1 MNTNEVY
8 KLGDMWSDNFDYDGM
23 LKAGLKITLKTSIKK
38 MKDLFKSFQ
47 DVNYNSEGGHLL
59 HLIKVIESGD
69 NKTGVKHLNNF
80 KDSIRKTLQNLSEV
94 QNPHRKKYGD
104 ILNEGR
110 RDDILSKF
118 NENPELQKTIEQFL
132 DHEFNKKTN
141 YKYVNWV
148 LKRNFD
154 DLGNTIISL
163 DNVIDYIEKFDR
175 IRKNLQDKDINQY
188 KNIQDLIDTL
198 EVYGDTKSEE
208 KTKLESGTAKV
219 YEDAEVL
226 IVKPLSQ
233 KSSCYYGQGTR
244 WCTSAK
250 QSNQFDNYFGR
261 GPLYY
266 FIFKNLNKD
275 NDYYKIAI
283 HYDVMSNRFKLYDAK
298 DNVNDNLL
306 GFLKKN
312 PAFDSVEKDI
322 EKNHKFDKSKNQKSM
337 LVKLLRTNNF
347 NFSKIRRYVLYDKS
361 VHILGNMDS
370 GANDTLVVAKYGEKS
385 IIIKVSDDGDEI
397 IFYGPKSNILDKRP
411 MYEMV
416 EYLDMNSDPYDIEFL
431 LSKNT
436 VHTNYKVIRD
446 LFDFFITELHEEL
459 SVGNQEGFKFWS
471 PINSQSNYRFEST
484 NPDNAYIKFLEYII
498 DQTNEGEPASKRDF
512 LLNVLEKDPEQ
523 VTFSGYLS
531 TMFSSMKDAGLVSLY
546 RADTSP
552 YFRYKIGPNY
562 KVWKQGRLKRI

>member
-1 MNTNEVY
+1 M
-8 KLGDMWSDNFDYDGM
+8 KLLN
-23 LKAGLKITLKTSIKK
+23 LI
-38 MKDLFKSFQ
+38 
-47 DVNYNSEGGHLL
+47 EGRR
-59 HLIKVIESGD
+59 E
-69 NKTGVKHLNNF
+69 
-80 KDSIRKTLQNLSEV
+80 
-94 QNPHRKKYGD
+94 D
-104 ILNEGR
+104 ILNR
-110 RDDILSKF
+110 FD
-118 NENPELQKTIEQFL
+118 ENPELRKTIEEFL

-163 DNVIDYIEKFDR
+163 DTVINWIEKFDKV
-175 IRKNLQDKDINQY
+175 RKNLQYKDINQY

-208 KTKLESGTAKV
+208 KTKVEANTSKI
-219 YEDAEVL
+219 YEDSEVL

-233 KSSCYYGQGTR
+233 KSSCYYGQGTK
-244 WCTSAK
+244 WCTSATIGGNAFK
-250 QSNQFDNYFGR
+250 AYNDR

-283 HYDVMSNRFKLYDAK
+283 HYNVMEDSYSLFDAK
-298 DNVNDNLL
+298 DNFNSNLL
-306 GFLKKN
+306 GFLKRN
-312 PAFDSVEKDI
+312 PAFDSIEKDI
-322 EKNHKFDKSKNQKSM
+322 EKNHKFDKTKNQKTM
-337 LVKLLRTNNF
+337 LVNLLRSNNF
-347 NFSKIRRYVLYDKS
+347 NFSSIRKYVLYDKS
-361 VHILGNMDS
+361 VHILGNDVTK
-370 GANDTLVVAKYGEKS
+370 GVVAKYGEKS

-397 IFYGPKSNILDKRP
+397 IFYSPKSNILDKRP
-411 MYEMV
+411 THEMV

-436 VHTNYKVIRD
+436 AHTNYKIIRD
-446 LFDFFITELHEEL
+446 LFDFFISELHEEL
-459 SVGNQEGFKFWS
+459 SVDNQEGFKFWS

-498 DQTNEGEPASKRDF
+498 EQTNEGEPASKRDF

-523 VTFSGYLS
+523 VVFSGYLS

-562 KVWKQGRLKRI
+562 KVWEQGRLKRI